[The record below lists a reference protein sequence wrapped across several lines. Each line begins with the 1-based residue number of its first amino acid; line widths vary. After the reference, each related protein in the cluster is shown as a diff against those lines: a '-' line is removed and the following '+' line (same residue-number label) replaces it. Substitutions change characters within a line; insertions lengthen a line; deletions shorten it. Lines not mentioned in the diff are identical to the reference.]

1 MTKASVTRISCPNA
15 ACALHDRRGRGNVV
29 LHGYSKTRWVRPRRY
44 RCKECGRTFS
54 STTGTAY
61 SRLQHSAGKFE
72 RVAALSVEGVSKSAI
87 ARIERIA
94 WSTVARWIERAA
106 AAAHRFNRSRTQRVV
121 LREIELDEIRS
132 FLVSK
137 KRTTWVFAAIEVW
150 SRFWPATVVE
160 ARSYQNTRQL
170 VTAVMH
176 QGHPTGRTLI
186 TTDGF
191 KYYAPAVRRTFGPAC
206 VLRQVI
212 KRVRKDRIVTVGR
225 KLVIGSEWKLEQALL
240 ESEDSNKLNTSF
252 IERLNLTIRRGCSYL
267 ARKTPGHA
275 RRRRTLAEQLEL
287 FRCYCNFMRPHSSLP
302 GKRTPAM
309 QAGLIGRRLRFR
321 DILAFRDERRL
332 FALAR
337 SRRQVSDGGAEEL
350 RCAA

>member
-1 MTKASVTRISCPNA
+1 MARTSVTRISCPND

-29 LHGYSKTRWVRPRRY
+29 LHGYSNTRWGRRRRY

-54 STTGTAY
+54 STTGTVY
-61 SRLQHSAGKFE
+61 NRLQHSARRFD
-72 RVAALSVEGVSKSAI
+72 RVATLSVEGVNKSAI
-87 ARIERIA
+87 ARLENIA

-106 AAAHRFNRSRTQRVV
+106 AAAHRFNRSRTARVV
-121 LREIELDEIRS
+121 LREIQLDEMRS

-150 SRFWPATVVE
+150 SRLWPATVVG
-160 ARSYQNTRQL
+160 ARNYRNTREL
-170 VTAVMH
+170 VTTVMH
-176 QGHPTGRTLI
+176 EGHPTGRTLI

-191 KYYAPAVRRTFGPAC
+191 KYYGPAVRRTFGPAC
-206 VLRQVI
+206 VLGQVI
-212 KRVRKDRIVTVGR
+212 KRVRKDKIVTVGR

-275 RRRRTLAEQLEL
+275 RRRGRLAEQLEL
-287 FRCYCNFMRPHSSLP
+287 FRCYYNFMRPHSSLP
-302 GKRTPAM
+302 GNRTPAM
-309 QAGLIGRRLRFR
+309 QAGLATRRMRFR
-321 DILAFRDERRL
+321 DIFAFRGRRSL

-337 SRRQVSDGGAEEL
+337 SRCQVSDGGVEQL